1 MLRVGRAPA
10 DRKPC
15 PGGVTP
21 LEETIRRYADKSSDS
36 VVTPEIG
43 MSFDSLKKVND
54 FCNL

>member
-21 LEETIRRYADKSSDS
+21 LEETIRRYAD
-36 VVTPEIG
+36 IG
-43 MSFDSLKKVND
+43 MSFDSLREVYD
-54 FCNL
+54 FYNL